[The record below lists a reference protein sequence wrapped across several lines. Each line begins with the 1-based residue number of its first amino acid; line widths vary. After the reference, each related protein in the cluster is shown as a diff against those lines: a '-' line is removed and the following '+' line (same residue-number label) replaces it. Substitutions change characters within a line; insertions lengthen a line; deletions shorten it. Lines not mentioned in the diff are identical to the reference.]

1 MKTRL
6 KLALAA
12 LLTLA
17 IGFVWWGVTFLLNMP
32 NTVADV
38 AGFVGLLAIFV
49 LGPTGYWL
57 IFRKEIKD
65 VETILAAEEKSN
77 EDSQNKSNT

>member
-6 KLALAA
+6 KLSLAA
-12 LLTLA
+12 LLTLVL
-17 IGFVWWGVTFLLNMP
+17 GFAWYGVTFLLNMP

-38 AGFVGLLAIFV
+38 AGFVGLLLMFI

-65 VETILAAEEKSN
+65 VQTIVEEKSN
-77 EDSQNKSNT
+77 EDSQQSTIA